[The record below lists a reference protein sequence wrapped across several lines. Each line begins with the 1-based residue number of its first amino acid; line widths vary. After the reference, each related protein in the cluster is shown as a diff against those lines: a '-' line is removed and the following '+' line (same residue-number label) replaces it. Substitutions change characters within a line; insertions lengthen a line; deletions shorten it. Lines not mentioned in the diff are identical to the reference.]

1 MFRKQ
6 ILSVTLAMT
15 ALIWI
20 LAAPVQ
26 AQLTCQYQGA
36 PTSVIRM
43 SPGFGQV
50 WGTFSL
56 VNSPSTCPNNIQVVA
71 FNSTSADKR
80 RPMVATIETCL
91 DAATLLVVHPGRI
104 TFMMDDPI
112 SPNPGA
118 VYGNDQGLPLVLCR
132 VSP

>member
-1 MFRKQ
+1 MFPKR
-6 ILSVTLAMT
+6 ILPLILATITLT
-15 ALIWI
+15 WI
-20 LAAPVQ
+20 LTAPAQ
-26 AQLTCQYQGA
+26 AQLTCQYQGT

-43 SPGFGQV
+43 APGIGQV

-71 FNSTSADKR
+71 FNGTSADRR
-80 RPMVATIETCL
+80 RPMIATIETCL

-112 SPNPGA
+112 SPNPG
-118 VYGNDQGLPLVLCR
+118 VLYGNDQGLPLVLCR
-132 VSP
+132 ISP